1 VTAQELRARAQRRSE
16 LLAEIEQL
24 RRVRTNVAP
33 QRARRVRR
41 QRLQRMARLLG

>member
-1 VTAQELRARAQRRSE
+1 MSESELKARAQRRSA

-41 QRLQRMARLLG
+41 QRVQRMTRLLV